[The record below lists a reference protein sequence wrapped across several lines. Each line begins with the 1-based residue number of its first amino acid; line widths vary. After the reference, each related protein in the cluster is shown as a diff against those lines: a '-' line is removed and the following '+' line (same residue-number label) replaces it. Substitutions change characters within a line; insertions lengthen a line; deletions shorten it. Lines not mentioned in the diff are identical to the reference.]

1 MRCFAGACHFIF
13 NCALA
18 LQNEV
23 LILRLE
29 KTSSTVSTAC
39 SHNGK
44 EVTFITPKGK
54 KIRALQ
60 NEVFNTLLKSV
71 KQIFIEYRKREFR
84 PSSVYLW
91 RNQSVFYYKISF

>member
-1 MRCFAGACHFIF
+1 M
-13 NCALA
+13 
-18 LQNEV
+18 
-23 LILRLE
+23 RLE

-39 SHNGK
+39 SHSGK

-54 KIRALQ
+54 KIRASQ

-91 RNQSVFYYKISF
+91 RN